1 MDRRPFWLTFLGAA
15 VMLILSFWTMRTF
28 VGPILSTGAL
38 CYILWPH
45 RDSDAIRRL
54 LAVSILLLTLWIL
67 SEARAIVYPA
77 LAALAL
83 AFLLDPAV
91 SRLSRGRVPRGLAA
105 LTVMLPVLVL
115 LLLFIFVLIPE
126 LIEQTR
132 TLLGQLPKAYETVRG
147 WAAPIV
153 GTRLNAWGAGLLNE
167 DLSELLPNAE
177 HVLRGLLSGVTQVG
191 RGVAAAFQI
200 VGFFLLFPILTYYI
214 LVDFGRLRATIGDYL
229 TDEWRGKFWRLG
241 VILQETVGAW
251 LKGQLLV
258 ALILAALTIT
268 GFFAIGLPYALLLG
282 FLSGLLNLVPVLGFW
297 ITFLLSLSVALFAQD
312 PVTMLLKA
320 ALVLLVIQVLETHL
334 FSPRIVGK
342 QLGVKPVILLLTM
355 LGLSVFLGILG
366 VLFAAPVIGLTRGIW
381 TLWGPAPIRTRSA

>member
-1 MDRRPFWLTFLGAA
+1 MDRRPFWITFLGAA
-15 VMLILSFWTMRTF
+15 LMLGLSVWSMRTF
-28 VGPILSTGAL
+28 LGPILSTGAL

-45 RDSDAIRRL
+45 RASGAIRRL

-91 SRLSRGRVPRGLAA
+91 SRISRGRMPRGLAA

-115 LLLFIFVLIPE
+115 LLLFVLVLIPE
-126 LIEQTR
+126 LIDQTR
-132 TLLGQLPKAYETVRG
+132 KLIAQLPKAYETVRG
-147 WAAPIV
+147 WAVPLI
-153 GTRLNAWGAGLLNE
+153 GTRLNDWGADLLHD
-167 DLSELLPNAE
+167 DLSNLLPNAQ
-177 HVLRGLLSGVTQVG
+177 HLFRGVLSGVTQVG
-191 RGVAAAFQI
+191 RGVAAVVQV

-214 LVDFGRLRATIGDYL
+214 LVDFSRLRATVGDYL
-229 TDEWRGKFWRLG
+229 SDEWREKLWQLA

-258 ALILAALTIT
+258 ALILAALTIA

-282 FLSGLLNLVPVLGFW
+282 FLAGVLNLVPVLGFW
-297 ITFLLSLSVALFAQD
+297 ITFLLSIAVALFAPD
-312 PVTMLLKA
+312 PVAMLLKTA
-320 ALVLLVIQVLETHL
+320 AVLLVIQLLETHVL
-334 FSPRIVGK
+334 SPRIVGK

-366 VLFAAPVIGLTRGIW
+366 VLFAAPVIGLVRGIW
-381 TLWGPAPIRTRSA
+381 SLWGPEPIRGD